1 MKKKAWKKCL
11 FNLNGSFKF
20 CQIKDMSRIIDN
32 DFEYYTTKLNKKMKH
47 IFELI
52 SGKNIDLNQAENSI
66 MSVLKKFEGINMLNV
81 SKFVDSFISK

>member
-1 MKKKAWKKCL
+1 
-11 FNLNGSFKF
+11 
-20 CQIKDMSRIIDN
+20 
-32 DFEYYTTKLNKKMKH
+32 MKH